1 MTYSHTIFIGG
12 FIVALAAIS
21 AQADVPA
28 PPGAPSDSPPE
39 AEDAK
44 VSHPGNP
51 SIPPYSHYAVILER
65 RPFGAAGDAMPAAP
79 ASTAPTEEEAAMAQ
93 QEQAM
98 SKQIDLVA
106 VNVTPRGD
114 TAVGLVE
121 KNGKAPHNYYLKVGE
136 SGGGYTVVE
145 ADIKEETATIEKDGV
160 TITLKL
166 GKGML
171 PKEQGTN
178 APTATASAPAVSKPQ
193 PTIQQP
199 PSSLR
204 PGLVRGGTR
213 HPHAG
218 ESDKGKSYLELR
230 RERLAAKAAERKA
243 QAEEAA
249 RIREEAVK
257 AAKEAAEKREREFNL
272 NLIKKGQRPLTTIE
286 LTPEEDAA
294 LEKAG
299 VFDKQADQEAS
310 PQNAAPPPQGE
321 PPPEEAM

>member
-1 MTYSHTIFIGG
+1 MTYSQTTFLGG
-12 FIVALAAIS
+12 LSIALSAMFTMADLPASPADAAE
-21 AQADVPA
+21 
-28 PPGAPSDSPPE
+28 PGN
-39 AEDAK
+39 AK

-51 SIPPYSHYAVILER
+51 SIPPFSHYAVILER
-65 RPFGAAGDAMPAAP
+65 RPFGDAGDAAPAAP
-79 ASTAPTEEEAAMAQ
+79 ASTAPTEEEVAMAQ
-93 QEQAM
+93 QEQAL

-121 KNGKAPHNYYLKVGE
+121 KNGKNPHNYYLKVGE
-136 SGGGYTVVE
+136 SGGGYTIVE

-178 APTATASAPAVSKPQ
+178 APAAAASAP
-193 PTIQQP
+193 QP
-199 PSSLR
+199 PIPPHPATLR
-204 PGLVRGGTR
+204 PGLVRDGAR
-213 HPHAG
+213 HPKAV
-218 ESDKGKSYLELR
+218 ESDKAKSYLELR

-257 AAKEAAEKREREFNL
+257 AAKEAADKREREFNL
-272 NLIKKGQRPLTTIE
+272 NLIKKGQQPLTTIE

-299 VFDKQADQEAS
+299 VFDKPAEQETPHQDTS
-310 PQNAAPPPQGE
+310 PPPSAG
-321 PPPEEAM
+321 PPADEAM